1 MNKNEEQ
8 VIEKVVS
15 VETEEVVSENTKET
29 QVVEKVII
37 KEVPVVEVREK
48 IIEREVPIEKVIV
61 ETEVVEKEV
70 PVEVVKYVG
79 SKVDLDNAYEVA
91 AALANFNLEME
102 NIEKNA
108 KNPFFKSSYLDLS
121 AIANTVRPLLAKHG
135 LSVLQYP
142 IDDENG
148 RISVN
153 TVLLHK
159 SGQRIEFPGIWVK
172 PSKLGDVQVLGSI
185 ITYLKRYS
193 IAAIL
198 FVAGCDEDDDGEKA
212 VGRGE
217 NTSQPTT
224 TPTSRGTSL
233 RSRGL

>member
-1 MNKNEEQ
+1 MVK
-8 VIEKVVS
+8 KKK
-15 VETEEVVSENTKET
+15 EVMLKLLKKTNFCGKG
-29 QVVEKVII
+29 II
-37 KEVPVVEVREK
+37 KEVPVVEEREK
-48 IIEREVPIEKVIV
+48 IIEREVPVEKVI
-61 ETEVVEKEV
+61 TEKEIVEV
-70 PVEVVKYVG
+70 PVEVIREVG
-79 SKVDLDNAYEVA
+79 AKVYFDNANEVA
-91 AALANFNLEME
+91 NALANFNLEME
-102 NIEKNA
+102 NIAKNA

-135 LSVLQYP
+135 LSVVQYP

-198 FVAGCDEDDDGEKA
+198 FVAGCEEDDDGEKA

-217 NTSQPTT
+217 STQQPAQPTST
-224 TPTSRGTSL
+224 RGASL
-233 RSRGL
+233 RSSRL

>member
-1 MNKNEEQ
+1 MDNKNEKEIIEEVVDTETTNEEQ
-8 VIEKVVS
+8 V
-15 VETEEVVSENTKET
+15 
-29 QVVEKVII
+29 VVEKVII

-48 IIEREVPIEKVIV
+48 IIEREVPVEKVIT
-61 ETEVVEKEV
+61 EKEVVEVEV
-70 PVEVVKYVG
+70 PVEVIKEVG
-79 SKVDLDNAYEVA
+79 TKVNFDNANEVA
-91 AALANFNLEME
+91 AALTNFNLEME
-102 NIEKNA
+102 NIAKNA

-135 LSVLQYP
+135 LSVIQYP

-159 SGQRIEFPGIWVK
+159 SGQKIEFPGIWVK
-172 PSKLGDVQVLGSI
+172 PSKLGDVQALGSI

-198 FVAGCDEDDDGEKA
+198 FVAGCEEDDDGEKA

-217 NTSQPTT
+217 SAPQATQQTST
-224 TPTSRGTSL
+224 RGASL
-233 RSRGL
+233 RSSRL

>member
-1 MNKNEEQ
+1 MDNTNKKE
-8 VIEKVVS
+8 VIE
-15 VETEEVVSENTKET
+15 ETTNENKEST
-29 QVVEKVII
+29 VTEKVII
-37 KEVPVVEVREK
+37 KEVPVVEIREK
-48 IIEREVPIEKVIV
+48 IIEREVPVEKVIT
-61 ETEVVEKEV
+61 EKEVVEVEV
-70 PVEVVKYVG
+70 PVEVIKEVG
-79 SKVDLDNAYEVA
+79 RKVNFDNTSEVA
-91 AALANFNLEME
+91 NALASFNLEME
-102 NIEKNA
+102 NIAKNA

-135 LSVLQYP
+135 LSVVQYP

-159 SGQRIEFPGIWVK
+159 SGQKIEFPGIWVK
-172 PSKLGDVQVLGSI
+172 PSKIGDVQVLGSI

-198 FVAGCDEDDDGEKA
+198 FVAGCEEDDDGEKA

-217 NTSQPTT
+217 TVQQAPQ
-224 TPTSRGTSL
+224 TPSRGTSL
-233 RSRGL
+233 RGRL

>member
-1 MNKNEEQ
+1 MDNANKKE
-8 VIEKVVS
+8 VIE
-15 VETEEVVSENTKET
+15 ETTNENKET
-29 QVVEKVII
+29 AVTEKVII
-37 KEVPVVEVREK
+37 KEVPVVEIREK
-48 IIEREVPIEKVIV
+48 IIEREVPVEKVIT
-61 ETEVVEKEV
+61 EKEVVEVEV
-70 PVEVVKYVG
+70 PVEIIKEVG
-79 SKVDLDNAYEVA
+79 RKVNFDNTSEVA
-91 AALANFNLEME
+91 NALASFNLEME
-102 NIEKNA
+102 NIAKNA

-135 LSVLQYP
+135 LSVIQYP

-159 SGQRIEFPGIWVK
+159 SGQKIEFPGIWVK
-172 PSKLGDVQVLGSI
+172 PSKIGDVQVLGSI

-198 FVAGCDEDDDGEKA
+198 FVAGCEEDDDGEKA

-217 NTSQPTT
+217 SVQQPTQT
-224 TPTSRGTSL
+224 ASTRGTSL
-233 RSRGL
+233 RSSRL

>member
-1 MNKNEEQ
+1 MDNTNKKE
-8 VIEKVVS
+8 VIE
-15 VETEEVVSENTKET
+15 ETTNENKEST
-29 QVVEKVII
+29 VTEKVII
-37 KEVPVVEVREK
+37 KEVPVVEIREK
-48 IIEREVPIEKVIV
+48 IIEREVPVEKVIT
-61 ETEVVEKEV
+61 EKEVVEVEV
-70 PVEVVKYVG
+70 PVEVIKEVG
-79 SKVDLDNAYEVA
+79 RKVNFDNTSEVA
-91 AALANFNLEME
+91 NALASFNLEME
-102 NIEKNA
+102 NIAKNV

-135 LSVLQYP
+135 LSVIQYP

-159 SGQRIEFPGIWVK
+159 SGQKIEFPGIWVK
-172 PSKLGDVQVLGSI
+172 PSKIGDVQVLGSI

-198 FVAGCDEDDDGEKA
+198 FVAGCEEDDDGEKA

-217 NTSQPTT
+217 TVQQAPQ
-224 TPTSRGTSL
+224 TPSRGTSL
-233 RSRGL
+233 RGRL

>member
-1 MNKNEEQ
+1 MDNKNKKEIIEEVVDTETTNEEQ
-8 VIEKVVS
+8 V
-15 VETEEVVSENTKET
+15 
-29 QVVEKVII
+29 VVEKVII

-48 IIEREVPIEKVIV
+48 IIEREVPVEKVIT
-61 ETEVVEKEV
+61 EKEVVEVEV
-70 PVEVVKYVG
+70 PVEIIKEVG
-79 SKVDLDNAYEVA
+79 TKVNFDNANEVA

-102 NIEKNA
+102 NIAKNA

-135 LSVLQYP
+135 LSVIQYP

-159 SGQRIEFPGIWVK
+159 SGQKIEFPGIWVK

-198 FVAGCDEDDDGEKA
+198 FVAGCEEDDDGEKA

-217 NTSQPTT
+217 SVSQATQQTS
-224 TPTSRGTSL
+224 SRGASL
-233 RSRGL
+233 RSSRL

>member
-1 MNKNEEQ
+1 MDNKNEKEIIEEVVDTETTNEEQ
-8 VIEKVVS
+8 V
-15 VETEEVVSENTKET
+15 
-29 QVVEKVII
+29 VVEKVII

-48 IIEREVPIEKVIV
+48 IIEREIPVEKVIT
-61 ETEVVEKEV
+61 EKEVVEVEV
-70 PVEVVKYVG
+70 PVEVIKEVG
-79 SKVDLDNAYEVA
+79 TKVNFDNANEVA

-102 NIEKNA
+102 NIAKNA

-135 LSVLQYP
+135 LSVIQYP

-159 SGQRIEFPGIWVK
+159 SGQKIEFPGIWVK

-198 FVAGCDEDDDGEKA
+198 FVAGCEEDDDGEKA

-217 NTSQPTT
+217 SAPQATQQTST
-224 TPTSRGTSL
+224 RGASL
-233 RSRGL
+233 RSSRL

>member
-1 MNKNEEQ
+1 MDNKNEKEIIEEVVDTETTNEEQ
-8 VIEKVVS
+8 V
-15 VETEEVVSENTKET
+15 
-29 QVVEKVII
+29 VVEKVII

-48 IIEREVPIEKVIV
+48 IIEREVPVEKVIT
-61 ETEVVEKEV
+61 EKEVVEVEV
-70 PVEVVKYVG
+70 PVEVIKEVG
-79 SKVDLDNAYEVA
+79 TKVNFDNANEVA
-91 AALANFNLEME
+91 ASLANFNLEME
-102 NIEKNA
+102 NIAKNA

-135 LSVLQYP
+135 LSVIQYP

-159 SGQRIEFPGIWVK
+159 SGQKIEFPGIWVK

-198 FVAGCDEDDDGEKA
+198 FVAGCEEDDDGEKA

-217 NTSQPTT
+217 SAPQATQQTST
-224 TPTSRGTSL
+224 RGASL
-233 RSRGL
+233 RSSRL

>member
-1 MNKNEEQ
+1 MDNTNKKE
-8 VIEKVVS
+8 VIE
-15 VETEEVVSENTKET
+15 ETTNENKEST
-29 QVVEKVII
+29 VTEKVII
-37 KEVPVVEVREK
+37 KEVPVVEIREK
-48 IIEREVPIEKVIV
+48 IIEREVPVEKVIT
-61 ETEVVEKEV
+61 EKEVVEVEV
-70 PVEVVKYVG
+70 PVEVIKEVG
-79 SKVDLDNAYEVA
+79 RKVNFDNTSEVA
-91 AALANFNLEME
+91 NALASFNLEME
-102 NIEKNA
+102 NIAKNA

-135 LSVLQYP
+135 LSVVQYP

-172 PSKLGDVQVLGSI
+172 PSKIWDVQVLGSI

-198 FVAGCDEDDDGEKA
+198 FVAGCEEDDDGEKA

-217 NTSQPTT
+217 TVQQAPQ
-224 TPTSRGTSL
+224 TPSRGTSL
-233 RSRGL
+233 RSRL

>member
-1 MNKNEEQ
+1 MDNKNEKEIIEEVVDTETTNEEQ
-8 VIEKVVS
+8 V
-15 VETEEVVSENTKET
+15 
-29 QVVEKVII
+29 VVEKVII

-48 IIEREVPIEKVIV
+48 IIEREVPVEKVIT
-61 ETEVVEKEV
+61 EKEVVEVEV
-70 PVEVVKYVG
+70 PVEIIKEVG
-79 SKVDLDNAYEVA
+79 TKVNFDNANEVA
-91 AALANFNLEME
+91 AALTNFNLEME
-102 NIEKNA
+102 NIAKNA

-135 LSVLQYP
+135 LSVIQYP

-159 SGQRIEFPGIWVK
+159 SGQKIEFPGIWVK

-198 FVAGCDEDDDGEKA
+198 FVAGCEEDDDGEKA

-217 NTSQPTT
+217 SAPQATQQTST
-224 TPTSRGTSL
+224 RGASL
-233 RSRGL
+233 RSSRL

>member
-1 MNKNEEQ
+1 MDNKNEKE
-8 VIEKVVS
+8 II
-15 VETEEVVSENTKET
+15 EEVVDTET
-29 QVVEKVII
+29 TNGEQVVVEKVII

-48 IIEREVPIEKVIV
+48 IIEREIPVEKVIT
-61 ETEVVEKEV
+61 EKEVVEVEV
-70 PVEVVKYVG
+70 PVEVIKEVG
-79 SKVDLDNAYEVA
+79 TKVNFDNANEVA

-102 NIEKNA
+102 NIAKNA

-135 LSVLQYP
+135 LSVIQYP

-159 SGQRIEFPGIWVK
+159 SGQKIEFPGIWVK

-198 FVAGCDEDDDGEKA
+198 FVAGCEEDDDGEKA

-217 NTSQPTT
+217 SAPQATQQTST
-224 TPTSRGTSL
+224 RGASL
-233 RSRGL
+233 RSSRL

>member
-1 MNKNEEQ
+1 MDNKNEKEIIEEVVDTETTNEEQ
-8 VIEKVVS
+8 V
-15 VETEEVVSENTKET
+15 
-29 QVVEKVII
+29 VVEKVII

-48 IIEREVPIEKVIV
+48 IIEREVPVEKVIT
-61 ETEVVEKEV
+61 EKEVVEVEV
-70 PVEVVKYVG
+70 PVEIIKEVG
-79 SKVDLDNAYEVA
+79 TKVNFDNANEVA

-102 NIEKNA
+102 NIAKNA

-135 LSVLQYP
+135 LSVIQYP

-159 SGQRIEFPGIWVK
+159 SGQKIEFPGIWVK

-198 FVAGCDEDDDGEKA
+198 FVAGCEEDDDGEKA

-217 NTSQPTT
+217 SAPQATQQTST
-224 TPTSRGTSL
+224 RGASL
-233 RSRGL
+233 RSSRL

>member
-1 MNKNEEQ
+1 MDNTNKKE
-8 VIEKVVS
+8 VIE
-15 VETEEVVSENTKET
+15 ETTNENKEST
-29 QVVEKVII
+29 VTEKVII
-37 KEVPVVEVREK
+37 KEVPVVEIREK
-48 IIEREVPIEKVIV
+48 IIEREVPVEKVIT
-61 ETEVVEKEV
+61 EKEVVEVEV
-70 PVEVVKYVG
+70 PVEVIKEVG
-79 SKVDLDNAYEVA
+79 RKVNFDNTSEVA
-91 AALANFNLEME
+91 NALASFNLEME
-102 NIEKNA
+102 NIAKNA

-135 LSVLQYP
+135 LSVIQYP

-159 SGQRIEFPGIWVK
+159 SGQKIEFPGIWVK
-172 PSKLGDVQVLGSI
+172 PSKIGDVQVLGSI

-198 FVAGCDEDDDGEKA
+198 FVAGCEEDDDGEKA

-217 NTSQPTT
+217 TAQQAPQ
-224 TPTSRGTSL
+224 TPSRGTSL
-233 RSRGL
+233 RGRL

>member
-1 MNKNEEQ
+1 MDNKNEKEIIEEVVDTETTNEEQ
-8 VIEKVVS
+8 V
-15 VETEEVVSENTKET
+15 
-29 QVVEKVII
+29 VVEKVII

-48 IIEREVPIEKVIV
+48 IIEREVPVEKVIT
-61 ETEVVEKEV
+61 EKEVVEVEV
-70 PVEVVKYVG
+70 PVEVIKEVG
-79 SKVDLDNAYEVA
+79 TKVNFDNANEVA

-102 NIEKNA
+102 NIAKNA

-135 LSVLQYP
+135 LSVIQYP

-198 FVAGCDEDDDGEKA
+198 FVAGCEEDDDGEKA

-217 NTSQPTT
+217 SAPQATQQAST
-224 TPTSRGTSL
+224 RGASL
-233 RSRGL
+233 RSSRL

>member
-1 MNKNEEQ
+1 MDNKNEKEIIEKVVDTETTNEEQ
-8 VIEKVVS
+8 V
-15 VETEEVVSENTKET
+15 
-29 QVVEKVII
+29 VVEKVII

-48 IIEREVPIEKVIV
+48 IIEREVPVEKVIT
-61 ETEVVEKEV
+61 EKEVVEVEV
-70 PVEVVKYVG
+70 PVEVIKEVG
-79 SKVDLDNAYEVA
+79 TKVNFDNSNEVA

-102 NIEKNA
+102 NIAKNA

-135 LSVLQYP
+135 LSVIQYP

-159 SGQRIEFPGIWVK
+159 SGQKIEFPGIWVK

-198 FVAGCDEDDDGEKA
+198 FVAGCEEDDDGEKA

-217 NTSQPTT
+217 SAPQATQQTST
-224 TPTSRGTSL
+224 RGASL
-233 RSRGL
+233 RSSRL

>member
-1 MNKNEEQ
+1 MDNKNEKEIIEEVVDTETTNEEQ
-8 VIEKVVS
+8 V
-15 VETEEVVSENTKET
+15 
-29 QVVEKVII
+29 VVEKVII

-48 IIEREVPIEKVIV
+48 IIEREVPVEKVIT
-61 ETEVVEKEV
+61 EKEVVEVEV
-70 PVEVVKYVG
+70 PVEVIKEVG
-79 SKVDLDNAYEVA
+79 TKVNFDNSNEVA

-102 NIEKNA
+102 NIAKNA

-135 LSVLQYP
+135 LSVIQYP

-159 SGQRIEFPGIWVK
+159 SGQKIEFPGIWVK

-198 FVAGCDEDDDGEKA
+198 FVAGCEEDDDGEKA

-217 NTSQPTT
+217 SAPQATQQTST
-224 TPTSRGTSL
+224 RGASL
-233 RSRGL
+233 RSSRL

>member
-1 MNKNEEQ
+1 MDNTNKKE
-8 VIEKVVS
+8 VIE
-15 VETEEVVSENTKET
+15 ETTNENKEST
-29 QVVEKVII
+29 VTEKVII
-37 KEVPVVEVREK
+37 KEVPVVEIREK
-48 IIEREVPIEKVIV
+48 IIEREVPVEKVIT
-61 ETEVVEKEV
+61 EKEVVEVEV
-70 PVEVVKYVG
+70 PVEVIKEVG
-79 SKVDLDNAYEVA
+79 RKVNFDNTSEVA
-91 AALANFNLEME
+91 NALASFNLEME
-102 NIEKNA
+102 NIAKNA

-135 LSVLQYP
+135 LSVIQYP

-159 SGQRIEFPGIWVK
+159 SGQKIEFPGIWVK
-172 PSKLGDVQVLGSI
+172 PSKIGDVQVLGSI

-198 FVAGCDEDDDGEKA
+198 FVAGCEEDDDGEKA

-217 NTSQPTT
+217 TVQQAPQ
-224 TPTSRGTSL
+224 TPSRGTSL
-233 RSRGL
+233 RSRL

>member
-1 MNKNEEQ
+1 MDNKNEKEIIEEVVDTETTNEEQ
-8 VIEKVVS
+8 V
-15 VETEEVVSENTKET
+15 
-29 QVVEKVII
+29 VVEKVII

-48 IIEREVPIEKVIV
+48 IIEREVPVEKVIT
-61 ETEVVEKEV
+61 EKEVVEVEV
-70 PVEVVKYVG
+70 PVEVIKEVG
-79 SKVDLDNAYEVA
+79 TKVNFDNANEVA

-102 NIEKNA
+102 NIAKNA

-135 LSVLQYP
+135 LSVIQYP

-159 SGQRIEFPGIWVK
+159 SGQKIEFPGIWVK

-198 FVAGCDEDDDGEKA
+198 FVAGCEEDDDGEKA

-217 NTSQPTT
+217 SAPQATQQTST
-224 TPTSRGTSL
+224 RGASL
-233 RSRGL
+233 RSSRL

>member
-1 MNKNEEQ
+1 MDNTNKKE
-8 VIEKVVS
+8 VIE
-15 VETEEVVSENTKET
+15 ETTNENKEST
-29 QVVEKVII
+29 VTEKVII
-37 KEVPVVEVREK
+37 KEVPVVEIREK
-48 IIEREVPIEKVIV
+48 IIEREVPVEKVIT
-61 ETEVVEKEV
+61 EKEVVEVEV
-70 PVEVVKYVG
+70 PVEVIKEVG
-79 SKVDLDNAYEVA
+79 RKVNFDNTSEVA
-91 AALANFNLEME
+91 NALASFNLEME
-102 NIEKNA
+102 NIAKNA

-135 LSVLQYP
+135 LSVIQYP

-159 SGQRIEFPGIWVK
+159 SGQKIEFPGIWVK
-172 PSKLGDVQVLGSI
+172 PSKIGDVQVLGSI

-198 FVAGCDEDDDGEKA
+198 FVAGCEEDDDGEKA

-217 NTSQPTT
+217 TVQQAPQ
-224 TPTSRGTSL
+224 TPSRGTSL
-233 RSRGL
+233 RGRL

>member
-1 MNKNEEQ
+1 
-8 VIEKVVS
+8 
-15 VETEEVVSENTKET
+15 
-29 QVVEKVII
+29 
-37 KEVPVVEVREK
+37 
-48 IIEREVPIEKVIV
+48 
-61 ETEVVEKEV
+61 
-70 PVEVVKYVG
+70 
-79 SKVDLDNAYEVA
+79 
-91 AALANFNLEME
+91 ME
-102 NIEKNA
+102 NIAKNA

-135 LSVLQYP
+135 LSVIQYP

-159 SGQRIEFPGIWVK
+159 SGQKIEFPGIWVK

-198 FVAGCDEDDDGEKA
+198 FVAGCEEDDDGEKA

-217 NTSQPTT
+217 SAPQATQQTST
-224 TPTSRGTSL
+224 RGASL
-233 RSRGL
+233 RSSRL

>member
-1 MNKNEEQ
+1 MDNTNKKEVMEETTNE
-8 VIEKVVS
+8 
-15 VETEEVVSENTKET
+15 NKEST
-29 QVVEKVII
+29 VTEKVII
-37 KEVPVVEVREK
+37 KEVPVVEIREK
-48 IIEREVPIEKVIV
+48 IIEREVPVEKVIT
-61 ETEVVEKEV
+61 EKEVVEVEV
-70 PVEVVKYVG
+70 PVEVIKEVG
-79 SKVDLDNAYEVA
+79 RKVNFDNTSEVA
-91 AALANFNLEME
+91 NALASFNLEME
-102 NIEKNA
+102 NIAKNA

-135 LSVLQYP
+135 LSVIQYP

-159 SGQRIEFPGIWVK
+159 SGQKIEFPGIWVK
-172 PSKLGDVQVLGSI
+172 PSKIGDVQVLGSI

-198 FVAGCDEDDDGEKA
+198 FVAGCEEDDDGEKA

-217 NTSQPTT
+217 TVQQAPQ
-224 TPTSRGTSL
+224 TPSRGTSL
-233 RSRGL
+233 RGRL

>member
-1 MNKNEEQ
+1 MDNKNEKEIIEEVVDTETTNEEQ
-8 VIEKVVS
+8 V
-15 VETEEVVSENTKET
+15 
-29 QVVEKVII
+29 VVEKVII

-48 IIEREVPIEKVIV
+48 IIEREVPVEKVIT
-61 ETEVVEKEV
+61 EKEVVEVEV
-70 PVEVVKYVG
+70 PVEVIKEVG
-79 SKVDLDNAYEVA
+79 TKVNFDNANEVA

-102 NIEKNA
+102 NIAKNA

-135 LSVLQYP
+135 LSVIQYP

-159 SGQRIEFPGIWVK
+159 SGQKIEFPGIWVK

-198 FVAGCDEDDDGEKA
+198 FVAGCEEDDDGEKA

-217 NTSQPTT
+217 TTQQATQQTST
-224 TPTSRGTSL
+224 RGASL
-233 RSRGL
+233 RSSRL

>member
-1 MNKNEEQ
+1 MDNTNKKE
-8 VIEKVVS
+8 VIE
-15 VETEEVVSENTKET
+15 ETTNENKEST
-29 QVVEKVII
+29 VTEKVII
-37 KEVPVVEVREK
+37 KEVPVVEIREK
-48 IIEREVPIEKVIV
+48 IIEREVPVEKVIT
-61 ETEVVEKEV
+61 EKEVVEVEV
-70 PVEVVKYVG
+70 PVEVIKEVG
-79 SKVDLDNAYEVA
+79 RKVNFDNTSEVA
-91 AALANFNLEME
+91 NALASFNLEME
-102 NIEKNA
+102 NIAKNA

-135 LSVLQYP
+135 LSVIQYP

-159 SGQRIEFPGIWVK
+159 SGQKIEFPGIWVK
-172 PSKLGDVQVLGSI
+172 PSKIGDVQVLGSI

-198 FVAGCDEDDDGEKA
+198 FVAGCEEDDDGEKA

-217 NTSQPTT
+217 TVQQAPQPTST
-224 TPTSRGTSL
+224 RGASL
-233 RSRGL
+233 RSSRL

>member
-1 MNKNEEQ
+1 MDNKNEKEIIEEVVDTETNNEEQ
-8 VIEKVVS
+8 V
-15 VETEEVVSENTKET
+15 
-29 QVVEKVII
+29 VVEKVII

-48 IIEREVPIEKVIV
+48 IIEREVPVEKVIT
-61 ETEVVEKEV
+61 EKEVVEVEV
-70 PVEVVKYVG
+70 PVEVIKEVG
-79 SKVDLDNAYEVA
+79 TKVNFDNANEVA

-102 NIEKNA
+102 NIAKNA

-135 LSVLQYP
+135 LSVIQYP

-159 SGQRIEFPGIWVK
+159 SGQKIEFPGIWVK

-198 FVAGCDEDDDGEKA
+198 FVAGCEEDDDGEKA

-217 NTSQPTT
+217 SAPQATQQTSTR
-224 TPTSRGTSL
+224 SASL
-233 RSRGL
+233 RSSRL

>member
-1 MNKNEEQ
+1 MDNTNKKE
-8 VIEKVVS
+8 VIE
-15 VETEEVVSENTKET
+15 ETTNENKEST
-29 QVVEKVII
+29 VTEKVII
-37 KEVPVVEVREK
+37 KEVPVVEIREK
-48 IIEREVPIEKVIV
+48 IIEREVPVEKVIT
-61 ETEVVEKEV
+61 EKEVVEVEG
-70 PVEVVKYVG
+70 PVEVINEVG
-79 SKVDLDNAYEVA
+79 RKVNFDNTSEVA
-91 AALANFNLEME
+91 NALASFNLEME
-102 NIEKNA
+102 NIAKNA

-135 LSVLQYP
+135 LSVIQYP

-159 SGQRIEFPGIWVK
+159 SGQKIEFPGIWVK
-172 PSKLGDVQVLGSI
+172 PSKIGDVQVLGSI

-198 FVAGCDEDDDGEKA
+198 FVAGCEEDDDGEKA

-217 NTSQPTT
+217 TVQQAPQ
-224 TPTSRGTSL
+224 TPSRGTSL
-233 RSRGL
+233 RGRL

>member
-1 MNKNEEQ
+1 MDNKNEKEIIEEVVDNETTNEEQ
-8 VIEKVVS
+8 V
-15 VETEEVVSENTKET
+15 
-29 QVVEKVII
+29 VVEKVII

-48 IIEREVPIEKVIV
+48 IIEREVPVEKVIT
-61 ETEVVEKEV
+61 EKEVVEVEV
-70 PVEVVKYVG
+70 PVEVIKEVG
-79 SKVDLDNAYEVA
+79 TKVNFDNANEVA

-102 NIEKNA
+102 NIAKNA

-135 LSVLQYP
+135 LSVIQYP

-198 FVAGCDEDDDGEKA
+198 FVAGCEEDDDGEKA

-217 NTSQPTT
+217 SAPQATQQAST
-224 TPTSRGTSL
+224 RGASL
-233 RSRGL
+233 RSSRL

>member
-1 MNKNEEQ
+1 MDNKNKKEIIEEVVDTETTNEEQ
-8 VIEKVVS
+8 A
-15 VETEEVVSENTKET
+15 
-29 QVVEKVII
+29 VVEKVII

-48 IIEREVPIEKVIV
+48 IIEREVPVEKVIT
-61 ETEVVEKEV
+61 EKEVVEVEV
-70 PVEVVKYVG
+70 PVEIIKEVG
-79 SKVDLDNAYEVA
+79 TKVNFDNANEVA

-102 NIEKNA
+102 NIAKNA

-135 LSVLQYP
+135 LSVIQYP

-159 SGQRIEFPGIWVK
+159 SGQKIEFPGIWVK

-198 FVAGCDEDDDGEKA
+198 FVAGCEEDDDGEKA

-217 NTSQPTT
+217 SVSQATQQTS
-224 TPTSRGTSL
+224 SRGASL
-233 RSRGL
+233 RSSRL